1 MRVAHMGV
9 RNSNTSP
16 GRSRNMAAIKAKNTT
31 PELIVRRLLRKLGW
45 SGYRLHRR
53 ELPGKPDITFLGR
66 HKVIFVHGCF
76 WHGHECKEGIR
87 RPKTNR
93 DYWLPKIER
102 NQERDAQHIDELKR
116 AGWHV
121 LTIWECD
128 LLDQQKLTEKITT
141 FMGNTP

>member
-1 MRVAHMGV
+1 MGV